1 MLLVESH
8 FQIDFMFHLVF
19 PNVFFNLF
27 FTLNRSLSPK
37 MRTIRKTRR
46 KLLVLVSLLRSIKN
60 EFVDN
65 NNDVDDVSSFGLGG
79 NDSEEFGD
87 VSKRWITC

>member
-1 MLLVESH
+1 
-8 FQIDFMFHLVF
+8 MFHLVF

-37 MRTIRKTRR
+37 TRMMRKTRR

-65 NNDVDDVSSFGLGG
+65 NNDVDDVSSFGLGD
-79 NDSEEFGD
+79 NDSKEFGD